1 MSIKILLKVCS
12 AAAFLL
18 LIYAALGPEK
28 WIPRSGFGWR
38 VDHFFGYF
46 ALTLMF
52 CFAWRRPLVVGGAFM
67 ALAVLLE
74 GLQAFTPDRHA
85 DLYAALISASGAM
98 AAVLPADLFI
108 LGPRRLSGRALLRLA
123 RMRLL
128 TASRRS
134 VAPKSPVLAGL
145 VSQQL
150 QSGLT
155 AGNRSKGSAL
165 IMDLTE

>member
-1 MSIKILLKVCS
+1 MSIKTMLKVCS

-52 CFAWRRPLVVGGAFM
+52 CFIWGRPFLFGGALM
-67 ALAVLLE
+67 AAAVLFE

-85 DLYAALISASGAM
+85 DFFAALISASGAM
-98 AAVLPADLFI
+98 AAILPADFLI
-108 LGPRRLSGRALLRLA
+108 PAPRLALVRLA

-128 TASRRS
+128 RDSRRT
-134 VAPKSPVLAGL
+134 VAPESAGALSP
-145 VSQQL
+145 S
-150 QSGLT
+150 
-155 AGNRSKGSAL
+155 
-165 IMDLTE
+165 

>member
-85 DLYAALISASGAM
+85 DFYAALISASGAM
-98 AAVLPADLFI
+98 AAILPADFFI
-108 LGPRRLSGRALLRLA
+108 RAPTRTTGRALEMISRS
-123 RMRLL
+123 R
-128 TASRRS
+128 ASS
-134 VAPKSPVLAGL
+134 L
-145 VSQQL
+145 
-150 QSGLT
+150 
-155 AGNRSKGSAL
+155 
-165 IMDLTE
+165 